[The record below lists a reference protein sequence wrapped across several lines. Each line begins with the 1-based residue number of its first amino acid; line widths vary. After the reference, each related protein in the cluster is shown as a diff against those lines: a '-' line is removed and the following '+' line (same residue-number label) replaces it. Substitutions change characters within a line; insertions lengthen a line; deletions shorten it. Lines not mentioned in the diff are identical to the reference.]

1 MLVIWEGGVVD
12 EPIVVD
18 NNVITGMGLGTTIP
32 FALELVKKL
41 LNKEKSDQIKKA
53 ICCRFCCW
61 FIL

>member
-1 MLVIWEGGVVD
+1 MAR
-12 EPIVVD
+12 VD

-41 LNKEKSDQIKKA
+41 LNKEKSDQIKKQFV
-53 ICCRFCCW
+53 IDFDCW